1 VGDVG
6 DVGTAPAAL
15 DDVVGDSLGD
25 PLGDALGGSRGS
37 GVIERRGG
45 GCAISTL
52 GAACD
57 ELPGRKI
64 TMYAMAPTP
73 ISATTAP
80 AMSQRA
86 TRRGLPNGMVAVRSE
101 AVAFAPWAGLGIMPG
116 GMARCGGV
124 G

>member
-1 VGDVG
+1 VGDVGDVG

-15 DDVVGDSLGD
+15 DDVVVGDALGD
-25 PLGDALGGSRGS
+25 PLGDALGGSGGS
-37 GVIERRGG
+37 AVIERRGG

-64 TMYAMAPTP
+64 KTNAITPAP

-80 AMSQRA
+80 PMIQRV
-86 TRRGLPNGMVAVRSE
+86 TRCGLPNGMVAVRSE
-101 AVAFAPWAGLGIMPG
+101 AVAFAPCTGLGIMPG
-116 GMARCGGV
+116 V
-124 G
+124 W